1 MRSAVMSLDPLLFFD
16 DKEEAGNISTRL
28 LMREA
33 LEDICFVYNWKDMKH
48 KTIKQGTMEMVQG
61 MRNAITKIKRVDL
74 QKLPKNT
81 MSVDLYIP
89 LNTPGIFSLELNESF
104 VDSFKIDEKS
114 FVLTSLQAPLGT
126 QVHLFKDLRKVR
138 RLNTQFI
145 QLTQE
150 RPIQSFS
157 FEYTTE
163 FGTSTLIFITIRGN
177 VGMVQYPLELEWQM
191 LALPDSLHEH
201 CDTVVPLTQSI
212 CGGVQ
217 IEQDPPGLEDAG
229 SVEVP
234 EDNNVDVVNFFMIT
248 PDYMSVGKRKNN
260 SVLPNFDDKE
270 EFKKIKTED

>member
-1 MRSAVMSLDPLLFFD
+1 MRAALMSVDPLLFFEEE
-16 DKEEAGNISTRL
+16 EEAGNISTRL
-28 LMREA
+28 LMRDA

-48 KTIKQGTMEMVQG
+48 KAIKRGTMEMVLG
-61 MRNAITKIKRVDL
+61 MRNAVTKIKRVDL

-114 FVLTSLQAPLGT
+114 FVLTSLQDPLGT
-126 QVHLFKDLRKVR
+126 QVNLFKDLRKVR

-157 FEYTTE
+157 FEYSTE
-163 FGTSTLIFITIRGN
+163 FGTSTLIFITIRAN
-177 VGMVQYPLELEWQM
+177 VGMRQYPLELEWQM
-191 LALPDSLHEH
+191 LALPDSLHEQ
-201 CDTVVPLTQSI
+201 CDTVVPLTETI

-217 IEQDPPGLEDAG
+217 IEQEPPQQEDAG

-234 EDNNVDVVNFFMIT
+234 EDNSVDVLSFFMIT
-248 PDYMSVGKRKNN
+248 PDYMSVGKRQN
-260 SVLPNFDDKE
+260 NFDDKE
-270 EFKKIKTED
+270 EFKKLKTED